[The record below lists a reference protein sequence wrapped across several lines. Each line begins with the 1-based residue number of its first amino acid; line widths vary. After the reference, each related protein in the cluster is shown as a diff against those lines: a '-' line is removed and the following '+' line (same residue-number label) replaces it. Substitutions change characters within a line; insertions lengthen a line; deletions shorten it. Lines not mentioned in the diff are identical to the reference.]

1 MKKMFFVLIVAICFC
16 LSACGNSDKQ
26 SEEISQN
33 KEIKVTKSAKEY
45 LGLNF
50 YDVMSE
56 LEGAGFT
63 EIETEVIKDV
73 DLSSTM
79 ENGYVE
85 SVTIDGSSSF
95 DKNTV
100 FANDSKVIIS
110 YHTLKE
116 CKVKI
121 HIDFVGNLI
130 FSKYD
135 VEMRI
140 DDNLQETLSHGQDG
154 DYEYELTVGEHK
166 LTFLNAE
173 DSSIKGETV
182 IKVKGDL
189 KASYK
194 ISCHSGE
201 IGVETQYV
209 DADVP
214 LQENQVKVTKSASDY
229 SMQNYEDVVSEMKK
243 MGFENIET
251 KAIYDIVLGIT
262 EEGEIE
268 AVEIAGNTDFKR
280 GDIYDKS
287 SKVVITYHSDE
298 ENDPAKKQNEWGDEE
313 ESEDSQKIHTVKNCK
328 ALKKML
334 RKKSENDPS
343 YEEFAYAYS
352 GEIIKF
358 KGSIDN
364 MQHHGDYK
372 TRWDILMSVGKYSET
387 HQVGPSFKF
396 EDVNIYDLNTELDSV
411 HAGMNVTITAEVD
424 RFDTEHYI
432 FYLKPVKIEGR

>member
-1 MKKMFFVLIVAICFC
+1 MKKMVFLIILTICFC
-16 LSACGNSDKQ
+16 LSACGDSDKQ
-26 SEEISQN
+26 SKEISQD
-33 KEIKVTKSAKEY
+33 KEIKATKSAEEY

-63 EIETEVIKDV
+63 EIETEVIKDMDV
-73 DLSSTM
+73 SSTM
-79 ENGYVE
+79 EDGYVE

-95 DKNTV
+95 DKNTA
-100 FANDSKVIIS
+100 FASGSKVIIS

-121 HIDFVGNLI
+121 HIDFVENLI

-135 VEMRI
+135 IEMSI

-173 DSSIKGETV
+173 DSNIKGEVT
-182 IKVKGDL
+182 IEVKSDL

-194 ISCHSGE
+194 ISCYSSE
-201 IGVETQYV
+201 IRVETQYI
-209 DADVP
+209 DSDIP
-214 LQENQVKVTKSASDY
+214 LQENQVKVSKSASDY
-229 SMQNYEDVVSEMKK
+229 VMQNYEVAISEMKE

-251 KAIYDIVLGIT
+251 LVLYDIVFGIT

-268 AVEIAGNTDFKR
+268 AVEIDGNADFKK

-287 SKVVITYHSDE
+287 AKVVITYHSDE
-298 ENDPAKKQNEWGDEE
+298 ENDPAKKQDEWEDEE
-313 ESEDSQKIHTVKNCK
+313 EPEESQKIHTVKNCK

-334 RKKSENDPS
+334 GKKSENDPS
-343 YEEFAYAYS
+343 YVKFADTYS

-358 KGSIDN
+358 NGSIDN

-372 TRWDILMSVGKYSET
+372 TRWDILMSAGKYSET
-387 HQVGPSFKF
+387 HQVGPAFKF

-411 HAGMNVTITAEVD
+411 RAGMNVTITAEVE
-424 RFDTEHYI
+424 RFDTEQYI